1 MHGNDAAPSKSS
13 YGLLEN
19 ERRCVMTELLFGIG
33 SGAALGIGFAVGL
46 GIFLE
51 GAASGIVSFLL
62 RDCSGSSRR
71 CSRRLRGVSGRRV
84 GNGADSR
91 EFSSIRT

>member
-46 GIFLE
+46 GIFL
-51 GAASGIVSFLL
+51 G
-62 RDCSGSSRR
+62 
-71 CSRRLRGVSGRRV
+71 
-84 GNGADSR
+84 
-91 EFSSIRT
+91 